1 MRIVLI
7 VLLWGKEMQSTE
19 FAETSREIARWS
31 EPLVA
36 DRIYGVYRAWFEGR
50 GQMWDLLGR
59 QHCRMWRSLLEGE
72 AIHAKH
78 ARSDLLRLA
87 KRANLEEQ
95 NLEAIDE
102 TVMDELF
109 RVILRRWQGSRDEA
123 RMNGMALVLAA
134 STLGEIRKA
143 A

>member
-1 MRIVLI
+1 M
-7 VLLWGKEMQSTE
+7 
-19 FAETSREIARWS
+19 
-31 EPLVA
+31 A
-36 DRIYGVYRAWFEGR
+36 DRIFGVYRAWFEGH
-50 GQMWDLLGR
+50 GQMWDALGR

-72 AIHAKH
+72 AIRAKD
-78 ARSDLLRLA
+78 ARSDLVRLA

-95 NLEAIDE
+95 SLEAIDE

>member
-1 MRIVLI
+1 
-7 VLLWGKEMQSTE
+7 MQSRE
-19 FAETSREIARWS
+19 IAETSREIARWS

-36 DRIYGVYRAWFEGR
+36 DRIFGVYQAWFQGR
-50 GQMWDLLGR
+50 GQMSDALGR

-72 AIHAKH
+72 AI
-78 ARSDLLRLA
+78 LA
-87 KRANLEEQ
+87 KDARAGLVQLARRANLEER

-102 TVMDELF
+102 SVMDELF

-123 RMNGMALVLAA
+123 RLNGMALVLAA

>member
-1 MRIVLI
+1 
-7 VLLWGKEMQSTE
+7 MQSRE

-36 DRIYGVYRAWFEGR
+36 DRIFGVYQSWFQGR
-50 GQMWDLLGR
+50 RQMWDALGR

-72 AIHAKH
+72 ALLARD
-78 ARSDLLRLA
+78 ARSDLMKLA
-87 KRANLEEQ
+87 KCANLEERS
-95 NLEAIDE
+95 LEAIDE
-102 TVMDELF
+102 SVMDELF

-123 RMNGMALVLAA
+123 RLNGMALVLAA

>member
-1 MRIVLI
+1 
-7 VLLWGKEMQSTE
+7 MQSRE

-36 DRIYGVYRAWFEGR
+36 DRIFGVYQAWFQGH
-50 GQMWDLLGR
+50 GQMSDALGR

-72 AIHAKH
+72 AIRAKD
-78 ARSDLLRLA
+78 ARSHLLKLA
-87 KRANLEEQ
+87 KRVNLEERS
-95 NLEAIDE
+95 LEVIDE
-102 TVMDELF
+102 SVMDELF

-123 RMNGMALVLAA
+123 RLNGMALVLAA